1 MDDAATQPT
10 RRRSRQ
16 ELALL
21 AELSGLCGLAVA
33 LPALDVLGRSPD
45 FLFLNQL
52 GTADLVVLALAI
64 AILPPLAL
72 WGLGVVA
79 GLLGTTTRRVVHVVT
94 VAGLL
99 IMLALQAG
107 KHFGAT
113 RGLALAGMAVV
124 AGLAATLIY
133 LKWDVVRTFLR
144 ITAPAPLLAVALFL
158 FVSPASVLVLPQS
171 DTPAAAAAAGTGAGK
186 GQHPPIVIL
195 ALDEFP
201 LTSLLDTSGRVDP
214 ANYPNFAWLAER
226 SSWYRNATGIT
237 TWTRDAYP
245 AMLSGKYPDRAL
257 APHYRNYPN
266 NLFTLLDGTYQLNAH
281 EVSTVLCPPHRC
293 RKADAVQQ
301 DGGTWRAL
309 VRSGRLVEEIVS
321 PWDQAQEPTAEFE
334 QPVVKASGIQPPAG
348 FPELLDDLQASPTPQ
363 LDYLH
368 VLLPHRPWKYL
379 PSGLR
384 YPETQRR
391 LGFTTPKLEGGW
403 PANGQVWT
411 RLALQRHRLQLAYAD
426 KLLGQTLQTL
436 KQRGLFDKSLLVV
449 TADHGISFTPGTH
462 PRIMLKRTASQ
473 VMWVPLFIKT
483 PGQDSG
489 RVDDRNY
496 EHVDLLPTLADYA
509 GVKVPWEVDG
519 RSVLAPPR
527 TTADK
532 IWYTNVREDGPP
544 QRVTVDGKAGFAAAL
559 RGSLPI
565 RPWAH
570 PKLGGEPGR
579 YFGGVGKRDDLIG
592 QKLSG
597 LSVLP
602 GSGSVAVKNLEEFS
616 KVDPASGE
624 VPALVVGEPPAG
636 MGAGSLLALALNGRI
651 GAVAEVAP
659 EGKDQSLRFAGIL
672 PGELFKTGAN
682 ELQVLLIERGQ
693 LRRLPLVD
701 Y

>member
-1 MDDAATQPT
+1 VEVAGTQPT
-10 RRRSRQ
+10 RRRWRQ

-21 AELSGLCGLAVA
+21 AELSGLCGLAIA

-45 FLFLNQL
+45 FLFLNRL
-52 GTADLVVLALAI
+52 GVVDLVVLALAI
-64 AILPPLAL
+64 AVLPPLAL
-72 WGLGVVA
+72 WGLGAAA
-79 GLLGTTTRRVVHVVT
+79 GLLGTTIRRVVHVVT

-99 IMLALQAG
+99 IALALQAG
-107 KHFGAT
+107 KHAGAV
-113 RGLALAGMAVV
+113 RGLALAGMAMV
-124 AGLAATLIY
+124 AGVAATLLYI
-133 LKWDVVRTFLR
+133 KWDGARAFLR

-158 FVSPASVLVLPQS
+158 FVSPASVLILPQS
-171 DTPAAAAAAGTGAGK
+171 DAPAAAAGTGAGN

-195 ALDEFP
+195 ALDELP
-201 LTSLLDTSGRVDP
+201 LTSLLDVSGRVDP

-245 AMLSGKYPDRAL
+245 AMLTGNYPDRAL
-257 APHYRNYPN
+257 APHFRNYPN
-266 NLFTLLDGTYQLNAH
+266 NLFTLLDGTYQLDAH

-293 RKADAVQQ
+293 RKIDAVQQ
-301 DGGTWRAL
+301 DGGPWQAL

-321 PWDQAQEPTAEFE
+321 PWDQVQEPTAEFE
-334 QPVVKASGIQPPAG
+334 QPVVKTAGTLPPAG
-348 FPELLDDLQASPTPQ
+348 FPAFLDGLQASPRPQ

-391 LGFTTPKLEGGW
+391 LGFTSQESGW
-403 PANGQVWT
+403 QVGDQVWT
-411 RLALQRHRLQLAYAD
+411 RLALERHRLQLAYAD
-426 KLLGQTLQTL
+426 RLLGQTLQTL
-436 KQRGLFDKSLLVV
+436 QQRGLLDKTLLVV

-462 PRIMLKRTASQ
+462 PRIMTKRNASQ

-483 PGQDSG
+483 PGQHAG
-489 RVDDRNY
+489 RIDDRNW

-509 GVKVPWEVDG
+509 GVRLPWEVDG

-527 TTADK
+527 STTAK
-532 IWYTNVREDGPP
+532 TWYTKVREDGPP
-544 QRVTVDGKAGFAAAL
+544 EVITVNGEAGRAAAL

-565 RPWAH
+565 RRSAH
-570 PKLGGEPGR
+570 AELGGEPGR
-579 YFGGVGKRDDLIG
+579 YFDPLRLRDDLLG
-592 QKLSG
+592 QTLSG
-597 LSVLP
+597 LQVLP
-602 GSGSVAVKNLEEFS
+602 GNGSVAIKNLEEFGD
-616 KVDPASGE
+616 VDLASGE

-636 MGAGSLLALALNGRI
+636 VSAGSLLALALNGRI

-659 EGKDQSLRFAGIL
+659 EGKDQARRFAGVL
-672 PGELFKTGAN
+672 PGQLFKNGAN
-682 ELQVLLIERGQ
+682 ELQVLLVERGR
-693 LRRLPLVD
+693 LRRLPLAD